1 MIQII
6 NINFTQKTIKSIQID
21 GDDIKEINF
30 ELHEREFKLRIIKDN
45 QEIVEEVIEEKPIN
59 DVLEDAIEEETP
71 EEQKEEV
78 LQEPKKIS
86 IGEVKKIIYD
96 NIPKANTAETYF
108 RTLKQ
113 AHYTLKEDDIYE
125 LLRQRS
131 GNFS

>member
-1 MIQII
+1 MIQIN

-71 EEQKEEV
+71 EKQKEEV

-113 AHYTLKEDDIYE
+113 AYYTLKEDDIYE